1 MSSCYDY
8 DSYIN
13 TIDVIEDSID
23 DNSKFPI
30 VRDASSEASR
40 GYTLHIECE
49 VLRDPKIKQIC
60 RMILDFFK
68 IIIYYLKNSINA
80 TKEKQ

>member
-1 MSSCYDY
+1 MSSCCDY

-30 VRDASSEASR
+30 VKD
-40 GYTLHIECE
+40 TKL
-49 VLRDPKIKQIC
+49 KQIC
-60 RMILDFFK
+60 RVILEFLK
-68 IIIYYLKNSINA
+68 VIINYLKCYIDA
-80 TKEKQ
+80 TQKSKAKDE